1 MKTLKHQITQLDGQ
15 IFRNTQ
21 YRRHYQNRLAQIDGD
36 TEATARRCQNR
47 IDRLTDQIEADQH
60 QVERLQA
67 RMIDLI
73 EGLGDRRIQEILTRR
88 YVGNESFETI
98 AAAMHYDLRWVYR
111 LHQQGLRLIN
121 PLEAA

>member
-47 IDRLTDQIEADQH
+47 IDRLTDQIEADRQ
-60 QVERLQA
+60 QVEHLQA
-67 RMIDLI
+67 RMIALI
-73 EGLGDRRIQEILTRR
+73 EGLDHRQIQEILTRR
-88 YVGNESFETI
+88 YVGDESFEAI